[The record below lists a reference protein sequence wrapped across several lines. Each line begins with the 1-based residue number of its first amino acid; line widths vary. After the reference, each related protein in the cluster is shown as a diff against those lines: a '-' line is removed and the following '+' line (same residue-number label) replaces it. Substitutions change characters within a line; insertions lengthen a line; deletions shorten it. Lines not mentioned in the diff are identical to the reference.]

1 MMKHSNIT
9 FYKVTT
15 PDGFSL
21 DVEVT
26 EPASSKIALLLIHGL
41 SVDKNEYLNL
51 YLEFSKFLF
60 DKNIASIR
68 FDLRGHGKSDGNSRD
83 ISIIGSIIDSK
94 TVVKSIHKF
103 LKNCRKYNGIH
114 VIGTSFGA
122 CSALSLA
129 KSYPSKIRSIGLLA
143 PGLDFEE
150 TLLMGKSEF
159 ACTFYNE
166 VTKKNMFRTG
176 QILFDEQI
184 WLDIRFIEE
193 MKLIKP
199 KDILSKITQPTVII
213 HGTKD
218 QIVPIE
224 ISQKAI
230 ENLKNIK
237 LFQIENMDHGF
248 MEIRDPDG
256 TSEVSLKNKHQIF
269 DILIENALQEF

>member
-1 MMKHSNIT
+1 MKHSNKT
-9 FYKVTT
+9 FHKVTT
-15 PDGFSL
+15 PDGFCL

-26 EPASSKIALLLIHGL
+26 EPASAKIALLLIHGL

-51 YLEFSKFLF
+51 YLDFSAFLL

-68 FDLRGHGKSDGNSRD
+68 FDLRGHGKSGGNSKD

-94 TVVKSIHKF
+94 TILKSLYTL
-103 LKNCRKYNGIH
+103 LKNYSKYDGIH

-122 CSALSLA
+122 CGALSLA

-150 TLLMGKSEF
+150 TLLMGKSDF
-159 ACTFYNE
+159 ACSFYNAE
-166 VTKKNMFRTG
+166 TIKNMFRTG
-176 QILFDEQI
+176 QILFDEQM
-184 WLDIRFIEE
+184 WLDIKFIEE

-218 QIVPIE
+218 PIVPIE
-224 ISQKAI
+224 VSQKSI

-248 MEIRDPDG
+248 MDIRDPDG
-256 TSEVSLKNKHQIF
+256 TSATSLKNKHQIF
-269 DILIENALQEF
+269 NIFLENALQEF